1 MFIFGLTAD
10 EVAARQP
17 HHDPWSIYRGD
28 AELRRVLDM
37 IAAGAFSGGDR
48 ERYRPVVD
56 SLLAGGDHYLLLAD
70 YASYVAAQDRV
81 DASYRDEAAWTRK
94 AILNVARMG
103 RFSSDRT
110 IRQYAEEI
118 WDLTP
123 VII

>member
-1 MFIFGLTAD
+1 M
-10 EVAARQP
+10 AARQP
-17 HHDPWSIYRGD
+17 HHDPWELYQAN
-28 AELRRVLDM
+28 AELRRALDM
-37 IAAGAFSGGDR
+37 IRAGAFSGGDR
-48 ERYRPVVD
+48 ELYRPLVD

-81 DASYRDEAAWTRK
+81 DATYRDEAAWTSK

-118 WDLTP
+118 WDLTS
-123 VII
+123 VTI